1 MFRDAMTALR
11 VGASRRTSVV
21 GHFRI
26 SKDVYNSLEDEAR
39 KSGVSLN
46 TVVNQVL
53 TLHSHDDVIWQEIGN
68 VRLSKIAFRAF
79 LSRIPDDEL
88 AELGSLLAKDTPSA
102 MMLARTGAVNLDAIL
117 DYLHFRSRSGWFSFH
132 ESKNNGKEV
141 LSFVHEFGPRDSVL
155 LSSYFTSLF
164 GLVGI
169 HPKVTTTNSSV
180 MVEY

>member
-1 MFRDAMTALR
+1 MTALR
-11 VGASRRTSVV
+11 VSGSRKTSVV

-26 SKDVYNSLEDEAR
+26 SKDVYESLEEEAR
-39 KSGVSLN
+39 KAGVSLN

-53 TLHSHDDVIWQEIGN
+53 TVHSHDDLIWQEIAN

-88 AELGSLLAKDTPSA
+88 AELGSLLARDTPSA
-102 MMLARTGAVNLDAIL
+102 MMLARKGAINLDAVL

-132 ESKNNGKEV
+132 ESKSNGKDV
-141 LSFVHEFGPRDSVL
+141 LSFIHEFGARDSVL

-164 GLVGI
+164 GLIGI
-169 HPKVTTTNSSV
+169 HPKVTSTNSSV